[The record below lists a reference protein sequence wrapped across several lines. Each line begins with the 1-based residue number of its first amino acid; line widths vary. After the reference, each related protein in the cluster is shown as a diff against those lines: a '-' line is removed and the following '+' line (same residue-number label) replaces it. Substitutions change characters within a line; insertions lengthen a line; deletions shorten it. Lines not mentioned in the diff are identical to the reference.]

1 MVLLLV
7 VEVGL
12 LFLVV
17 AVVVEVDRLLLLE
30 VVEAGEEDLQSL
42 RVVVVGLLPWG
53 TTTLLF
59 PASSSWRPTWL
70 QGFLLARH
78 RRNRCRR
85 LRPA

>member
-1 MVLLLV
+1 VVLRLV

-30 VVEAGEEDLQSL
+30 VVEAGEEDLRPL

-59 PASSSWRPTWL
+59 LASSSWRPTWL
-70 QGFLLARH
+70 QGFLLARR